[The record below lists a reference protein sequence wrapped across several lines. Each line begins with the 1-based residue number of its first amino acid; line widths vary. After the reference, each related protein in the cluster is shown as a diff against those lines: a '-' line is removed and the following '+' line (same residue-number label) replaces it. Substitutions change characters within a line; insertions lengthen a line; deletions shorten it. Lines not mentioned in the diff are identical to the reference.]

1 MDVICKKC
9 GHAHRFKIEV
19 TDFSGFVCANCHS
32 YFKGKTVETLT
43 YVKEFSAPLVMQ
55 WATLGES
62 VQFKRNSYYII
73 SKIQRFTKSGEYG
86 NEFVGL
92 NAKQDDIYFSDG
104 VDYACALHTIEREQ
118 VTLLPKSNSCKFGNR
133 HYDLE
138 YTEEQTVV
146 YAEGF
151 VFEDLESMSTT
162 LTYIQT
168 VNEDRFISQEFID
181 NDVQYYQ
188 GIYLGDE
195 SYYKIFD
202 TYNDYIAR
210 KEIVGTKLRNIGVF
224 AVLLLAVLF
233 WVLNWGQIGKDTYKF
248 DEKFP
253 GKKANSEFVGASFE
267 LKGDKPKKL
276 VLEGI
281 SESKSHPIQLMI
293 KLVNEKTNEI
303 IESGTAVH
311 ENNDV
316 NYASGLTVDFC
327 RIQPGIYHL
336 VFVTSSTN
344 GAADMDVNFE
354 LTEDYKLTYGGTSYT
369 FLILCLVGIV
379 VLVGIFRSKILAIK
393 NKDFVARA
401 EGLNYFD
408 ILKFD
413 RLGVALAAFFAFFV
427 AVSLFVNSSTDCRT
441 TMRTSTLED
450 HTYTGSRSHYRRSF
464 YGSGGS
470 YSGYGSG
477 HK

>member
-9 GHAHRFKIEV
+9 GHLHQFKIEV

-32 YFKGKTVETLT
+32 YFKGSTLETLT

-55 WATLGES
+55 WATLGEL
-62 VQFKRNSYYII
+62 VRFKKNSYWII
-73 SKIQRFTKSGEYG
+73 TKIQRYSKNGEYG

-92 NAKQDDIYFSDG
+92 NANKEDIYFSDG
-104 VDYACALHTIEREQ
+104 VDYACALHTVEREK
-118 VTLLPKSNSCKFGNR
+118 VMLLPKGNTCKFNNR

-151 VFEDLESMSTT
+151 VFEDLQSTSTT
-162 LTYIQT
+162 NTYIQT

-188 GIYLGDE
+188 GIYLDDE
-195 SYYKIFD
+195 VYYKIFD
-202 TYNDYIAR
+202 SYNNYTAQ
-210 KEIVGTKLRNIGVF
+210 KEVVGGKLRNIGVF
-224 AVLLLAVLF
+224 AILLLAALF
-233 WVLNWGQIGKDTYKF
+233 WFLNWGQISKDEYKF
-248 DEKFP
+248 DEKFS
-253 GKKANSEFVGASFE
+253 GKKTNSEFVGASFE

-276 VLEGI
+276 VLNGI
-281 SESKSHPIQLMI
+281 SESKSHPIQLLV

-303 IESGTAVH
+303 IEAGTAVH

-336 VFVTSSTN
+336 VFATSAAN
-344 GAADMDVNFE
+344 GTSDMAVNFE
-354 LTEDYKLTYGGTSYT
+354 LTEDYKLTYGGTGYT
-369 FLILCLVGIV
+369 FFILCLVGVV
-379 VLVGIFRSKILAIK
+379 VLLGIFRYQILSIK
-393 NKDFVARA
+393 NKNFVARA
-401 EGLNYFD
+401 EGLGYFD

-413 RLGVALAAFFAFFV
+413 RLGIALVAFFAFFV
-427 AVSLFVNSSTDCRT
+427 AVNLFVNSSRDCRT

>member
-9 GHAHRFKIEV
+9 GHVHQFKIEV

-32 YFKGKTVETLT
+32 YFKGSTLETLT
-43 YVKEFSAPLVMQ
+43 YVKEFSAPLMMQ
-55 WATLGES
+55 WASLGEL
-62 VQFKRNSYYII
+62 VRFKKNSYWII
-73 SKIQRFTKSGEYG
+73 TKIQRYSKNGEYG

-92 NAKQDDIYFSDG
+92 NANREDIYFSDG
-104 VDYACALHTIEREQ
+104 VDYACALHTVEREK
-118 VTLLPKSNSCKFGNR
+118 VMLLPQSNICKFNNVK
-133 HYDLE
+133 YNLE

-151 VFEDLESMSTT
+151 VFEDLESPSTT
-162 LTYIQT
+162 NTYIQV

-188 GIYLGDE
+188 GIYLDDE
-195 SYYKIFD
+195 DYYQIFD
-202 TYNDYIAR
+202 IYKSYTAQ
-210 KEIVGTKLRNIGVF
+210 KEIAGTKLRNIGIF

-233 WVLNWGQIGKDTYKF
+233 WFLNWGQIGKDEYKF
-248 DEKFP
+248 DEKFFA
-253 GKKANSEFVGASFE
+253 KKTNSEFVGASFE

-281 SESKSHPIQLMI
+281 SESKNHPIQLMI

-303 IESGTAVH
+303 IETGTAVH
-311 ENNDV
+311 DNNDI

-327 RIQPGIYHL
+327 RIQPGVYHL
-336 VFVTSSTN
+336 VFVTSSSN
-344 GAADMDVNFE
+344 GSTDMAVNFE
-354 LTEDYKLTYGGTSYT
+354 LNEDYKLTYGGTSYV
-369 FLILCLVGIV
+369 FLITCLVGLV
-379 VLVGIFRSKILAIK
+379 VLVGIFRHNMLAIK
-393 NKDFVARA
+393 NKDFVARG
-401 EGLNYFD
+401 EGLSYVD

-413 RLGVALAAFFAFFV
+413 WLGVALIAFFAFFI
-427 AVSLFVNSSTDCRT
+427 AVSLFVNSSTNCRT
-441 TMRTSTLED
+441 TLRTSTLED
-450 HTYTGSRSHYRRSF
+450 HTYTGSRSHYYRSF

>member
-9 GHAHRFKIEV
+9 GHVHRFKIKV

-32 YFKGKTVETLT
+32 YFKGRTVESLT
-43 YVKEFSAPLVMQ
+43 FVKEFSAPLKMQ
-55 WATLGES
+55 WATLGELVS
-62 VQFKRNSYYII
+62 FKKSSYWII
-73 SKIQRFTKSGEYG
+73 TKIQRYSKNGAYG

-92 NAKQDDIYFSDG
+92 NANNEDIYFSDG
-104 VDYACALHTIEREQ
+104 VDYVCALHTIDREQ
-118 VTLLPKSNSCKFGNR
+118 VMLLPQSDTCKFNNLK
-133 HYDLE
+133 YNLE

-151 VFEDLESMSTT
+151 VFEDLESPSTT
-162 LTYIQT
+162 NTYIQV

-188 GIYLGDE
+188 GIYLEDE
-195 SYYKIFD
+195 AYYKIFD
-202 TYNDYIAR
+202 TYTDYTAQ
-210 KEIVGTKLRNIGVF
+210 KEVVGTKLRNIGVF
-224 AVLLLAVLF
+224 SVLLLAAIF
-233 WVLNWGQIGKDTYKF
+233 WFLNWGQIGKDEYKF
-248 DEKFP
+248 DEKFFA
-253 GKKANSEFVGASFE
+253 KKTSSEFVGASFE
-267 LKGDKPKKL
+267 LKGDAPKKL

-303 IESGTAVH
+303 IETSTAVH

-336 VFVTSSTN
+336 VFVTSSIN
-344 GAADMDVNFE
+344 GSNDMEANFE
-354 LTEDYKLTYGGTSYT
+354 LTEDYKLTYGGTGYV
-369 FLILCLVGIV
+369 FLIICLVGLV
-379 VLVGIFRSKILAIK
+379 VLLGIFRYNILTIK
-393 NKDFVARA
+393 NKDFAGWRQGVD
-401 EGLNYFD
+401 YFD
-408 ILKFD
+408 ILKFKW
-413 RLGVALAAFFAFFV
+413 LGAALIAFFV
-427 AVSLFVNSSTDCRT
+427 FFIAVNLFVNASTDCRT

-450 HTYTGSRSHYRRSF
+450 HTYTGSRTHYHRSF